1 MSCTRENIRFL
12 ATEAKKRLKCGYWTD
27 ILSSRR
33 TELEE
38 AKANGMATE
47 GIYSYYRNKV
57 MSDFYRDS
65 LPVSDEDVMYSKVCK
80 ILDSE
85 ESVTN
90 VIGYLMDK
98 DYYNSADSDERA
110 RYVLRLSKL
119 YVRMKER
126 YMLEKR
132 N

>member
-1 MSCTRENIRFL
+1 MNCTRDNIRFL

-27 ILSSRR
+27 ILSERK

-38 AKANGMATE
+38 AAASGKATE

-57 MSDFYRDS
+57 MSDFYRDC
-65 LPVSDEDVMYSKVCK
+65 LPVSDEDVMYAKVCK

-85 ESVTN
+85 DNITD
-90 VIGYLMDK
+90 VIGRLMDR
-98 DYYNSADSDERA
+98 DYYDSADNDERA
-110 RYVLRLSKL
+110 RYVLKLSKMF
-119 YVRMKER
+119 VRMKER